1 MTRISISTSYPSVLT
16 KQSPCSFN
24 PNQQAPIPN
33 GRVTFDDHVECCNK
47 AYAGQISKACIM
59 DLPNPPTSAPVGFDD
74 ALYYPIWVNT
84 GYGDVRSLV
93 RVFGCWIC
101 SLFVSSV
108 FMSVSSGGDSTPS
121 VTNSITCFSNPP
133 LLFFQN
139 SHITLCTSLF
149 AVLRPTVLHFSELL

>member
-1 MTRISISTSYPSVLT
+1 MY
-16 KQSPCSFN
+16 
-24 PNQQAPIPN
+24 
-33 GRVTFDDHVECCNK
+33 
-47 AYAGQISKACIM
+47 
-59 DLPNPPTSAPVGFDD
+59 LPNPPTSAPVGFDD

-149 AVLRPTVLHFSELL
+149 AVPRPPSSTSQSYCDNDPAGMKSYFQKGSTLFDSLEECCEKWFAYQVGNICMSR